1 MNNSEKKNNGD
12 SKKIYSLL
20 VLIAIVMVTTTGGT
34 YAYLALS
41 ATATNKPTGTVA
53 SGNLTFSAEPSIVS
67 PNTTYASKPMVPQYA
82 YNNSKNVLQLAV
94 TGGKP
99 NGSSSAVPC
108 VDDNGNVICKVYTFT
123 IKNSS
128 SANVVVDGKIKFTS
142 PSTNLKWAK
151 MKSATAVTI
160 SSATDS
166 KIHNAMDAKDKEV
179 LFTDASDNSSTTT
192 TPSLKLSA
200 GATKQYWIVFWI
212 QEFGGTTAQTDS
224 GTWNA
229 TISFTSSN
237 GTGITSTIT
246 G

>member
-1 MNNSEKKNNGD
+1 MNNSDKKSNGD

-20 VLIAIVMVTTTGGT
+20 VLIAIVMITTTGGT

-53 SGNLTFSAEPSIVS
+53 SGNLTFSTEPSIVS

-94 TGGKP
+94 TGGNP
-99 NGSSSAVPC
+99 GGSSSPVPC

-128 SANVVVDGKIKFTS
+128 TATVVIDGKIKFTS
-142 PSTNLKWAK
+142 PSENLKWAN
-151 MKSATAVTI
+151 MTSATAVTI
-160 SSATDS
+160 SSASDGN
-166 KIHNAMDAKDKEV
+166 IHKA
-179 LFTDASDNSSTTT
+179 TTSDVAFNSNL
-192 TPSLKLSA
+192 SLTA

-212 QEFGGTTAQTDS
+212 QELGGTNAQTDS

>member
-99 NGSSSAVPC
+99 GGPPSTAVPC
-108 VDDNGNVICKVYTFT
+108 VDDNGNVVCKVYTFT

-151 MKSATAVTI
+151 MTSATAVTI

-166 KIHNAMDAKDKEV
+166 KIHKATTNDV

-212 QEFGGTTAQTDS
+212 QELGGTTAQTDS
-224 GTWNA
+224 GTWTA

>member
-1 MNNSEKKNNGD
+1 MNNGEKKNNGD

-41 ATATNKPTGTVA
+41 ATATNKVTGTVA

-99 NGSSSAVPC
+99 SGSSSAVPC
-108 VDDNGNVICKVYTFT
+108 VDGNGNVVCKVYTFT

-128 SANVVVDGKIKFTS
+128 TATVVIDGKIKFTS
-142 PSTNLKWAK
+142 PSANLKWAN
-151 MKSATAVTI
+151 MTSATAVTI
-160 SSATDS
+160 SSASDS
-166 KIHNAMDAKDKEV
+166 NIHKA
-179 LFTDASDNSSTTT
+179 TTSDVAFNSNL
-192 TPSLKLSA
+192 SLTA

-212 QEFGGTTAQTDS
+212 QELGGTTAQTDS
-224 GTWNA
+224 GTWTA

-237 GTGITSTIT
+237 GTGITSTIS

>member
-1 MNNSEKKNNGD
+1 MNNSEKKSNGD

-20 VLIAIVMVTTTGGT
+20 ILIAIVMITTTGGT

-94 TGGKP
+94 NGGKP
-99 NGSSSAVPC
+99 SGSSSAVPC

-128 SANVVVDGKIKFTS
+128 TATVVIDGKIKFAS
-142 PSTNLKWAK
+142 PSENLKWAN
-151 MKSATAVTI
+151 MTSANAVTI
-160 SSATDS
+160 SSASDS
-166 KIHNAMDAKDKEV
+166 NIHKA
-179 LFTDASDNSSTTT
+179 TTSDVAFNSSL
-192 TPSLKLSA
+192 SLTA

-212 QEFGGTTAQTDS
+212 QELGGSTAQTDS

-237 GTGITSTIT
+237 GTGITSTIS

>member
-53 SGNLTFSAEPSIVS
+53 GGNLSFTTQPSPVAPTS
-67 PNTTYASKPMVPQYA
+67 SSWYANKPMVPQYA

-99 NGSSSAVPC
+99 GGPSSTAVPC

-128 SANVVVDGKIKFTS
+128 TATVKINGTFKFS
-142 PSTNLKWAK
+142 GNSKMPNLKWKA
-151 MKSATAVTI
+151 MNSATSV
-160 SSATDS
+160 S
-166 KIHNAMDAKDKEV
+166 V
-179 LFTDASDNSSTTT
+179 SSTNDSGIKSVPTTPTT
-192 TPSLKLSA
+192 TGATTIDMVFENALSLSA
-200 GATKQYWIVFWI
+200 GATKSYNFVFWI
-212 QEFGGTTAQTDS
+212 QEAGGNTAQTDS
-224 GTWNA
+224 GTWTA
-229 TISFTSSN
+229 IVSFDSSD
-237 GTGITSTIT
+237 GSGLTSTIK